1 MSIFKNNKKSENNNI
16 GVKKISKLKYSGLF
30 VLFQILFT
38 SVSLTLLVFYGPFIN
53 VKKNVVS
60 MFINSGRHQY
70 VARWF
75 LSDSEIN
82 NLTNYSTAKSGELT
96 TSEKTNTSEIQVQ
109 HLNDTGI
116 DLENVASAA
125 GKFKGYFLVIKD
137 PTRVKVGY
145 TKNLG
150 KEGQITSV
158 MAQRY
163 DAVAAINGGDF
174 SDEATAGSA
183 KYTGTGG
190 IPIGNLISNGKIIS
204 SFDSDSNKKIQS
216 FGLTSAG
223 KMIVGNYS
231 ANDLLAANAND
242 AISCEAILVVN
253 GKPEVIG
260 QESGLAPRT
269 AIGQMQDGSILFL
282 TIDGRSVGSLGA
294 SYEDVRNLMLKYG
307 AMNAVALDGGSS
319 STMYYNGDIINNP
332 SDAVGERYVPSIV
345 YAK

>member
-1 MSIFKNNKKSENNNI
+1 MPIFKNKGKSEQNNTN
-16 GVKKISKLKYSGLF
+16 GKKFSKLKYSGLF
-30 VLFQILFT
+30 LLFEILFT
-38 SVSLTLLVFYGPFIN
+38 SVSLTLLVFYGPFTN
-53 VKKNVVS
+53 VTKNVVS

-82 NLTNYSTAKSGELT
+82 NLTNYSVAKNGGTT
-96 TSEKTNTSEIQVQ
+96 TSEKTNASEIHVQ

-116 DLENVASAA
+116 DLENVESVG
-125 GKFKGYFLVIKD
+125 GKFKGYFLVIHD

-163 DAVAAINGGDF
+163 NAVAAINGGDF
-174 SDEATAGSA
+174 ADEATVGSA

-190 IPIGNLISNGKIIS
+190 IPIGTLISDGKVIS
-204 SFDSDSNKKIQS
+204 SFDGDGDKKIQS
-216 FGLTSAG
+216 FGLTSEG
-223 KMIVGNYS
+223 TMLVGNYS
-231 ANDLLAANAND
+231 ANDLKALNVND
-242 AISCEAILVVN
+242 AISCEAVLVVN

-269 AIGQMQDGSILFL
+269 AIGQMKDGSILFL
-282 TIDGRSVGSLGA
+282 TIDGRSIGSAGA

>member
-1 MSIFKNNKKSENNNI
+1 MSIFKNKRKSEENKTN
-16 GVKKISKLKYSGLF
+16 GKKLSKLKYSGLF
-30 VLFQILFT
+30 LLFQILFT
-38 SVSLTLLVFYGPFIN
+38 SVSLTLLVFYGPFTN
-53 VKKNVVS
+53 VTKNVVS

-75 LSDSEIN
+75 LSDTEIN
-82 NLTNYSTAKSGELT
+82 NLTNYSTAKSGKT
-96 TSEKTNTSEIQVQ
+96 TTLEKTNASEIHVQ

-116 DLENVASAA
+116 DLENVEAVG
-125 GKFKGYFLVIKD
+125 GKFKGYLLVIKD

-174 SDEATAGSA
+174 SDEATVGSA

-204 SFDSDSNKKIQS
+204 SFDGDNNKKIES
-216 FGLTSAG
+216 FGLTSG
-223 KMIVGNYS
+223 GTMIVGNYS
-231 ANDLLAANAND
+231 ANDLLAADAND
-242 AISCEAILVVN
+242 AISCEAALIVN

-269 AIGQMQDGSILFL
+269 AIGQMEDGSILFL
-282 TIDGRSVGSLGA
+282 TIDGRTVGSAGA

-319 STMYYNGDIINNP
+319 STMYYNGNIINNP